1 MQPTVVKKDEAKAV
15 IDKAAEAKKAEIDQT
30 PNATDEEKVAAK
42 AKVDEA
48 VTTAKNAIDQTT
60 NNVVDAK
67 KRVESINQVQ
77 PAVVKK
83 IKQKQK

>member
-1 MQPTVVKKDEAKAV
+1 M

-30 PNATDEEKVAAK
+30 PNATDEEKVAK

-60 NNVVDAK
+60 NNVGVDAA
-67 KRVESINQVQ
+67 KRVESNQSMQ